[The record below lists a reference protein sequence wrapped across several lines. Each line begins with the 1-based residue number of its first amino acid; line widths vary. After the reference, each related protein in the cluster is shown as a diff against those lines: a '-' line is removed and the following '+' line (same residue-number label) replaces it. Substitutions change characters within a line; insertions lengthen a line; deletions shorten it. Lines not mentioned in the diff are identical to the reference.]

1 VVDVVGDRSTIRSNN
16 DVPKASDDMMMTVV
30 VGVLLR
36 REDMFLQRK
45 TNGSWMLRVRFRRPG
60 NSTLSRFVAFALHIY
75 DESM

>member
-1 VVDVVGDRSTIRSNN
+1 MADVVGDRSTIRSNN

-36 REDMFLQRK
+36 REDICFFSGKLTGRGCSVFGSAGPETAHFLAL
-45 TNGSWMLRVRFRRPG
+45 LR
-60 NSTLSRFVAFALHIY
+60 LHSIC